1 MQGLALAIGFLT
13 ALPMRTAA
21 PRPGDLGRAGVWF
34 PLVGLGLGVLL
45 SLAYWL
51 LAHVFAP
58 VLAAAL
64 VVALWAAFTG
74 GLHLD
79 GLADSG
85 DGLLSVASVERR
97 LESMR
102 DPRLGAFGVSV
113 LALFIIIKILAVAGL
128 AAGRLWQAALPTWAW
143 EWRALLPIGPLVVAP
158 VVARWLI
165 LITARQRSARP
176 GGMGSD
182 FAAGLS
188 ARTLLLAALLPAA
201 LTLLGG
207 PRAWLAVAL
216 AGLTTVAALRLA
228 QARLGGVTGDIFGL
242 VVELAELTVVLTYA
256 AVLPISNL

>member
-13 ALPMRTAA
+13 ALPMRMAA

-51 LAHVFAP
+51 LAHVFAL
-58 VLAAAL
+58 VLVAAL

-128 AAGRLWQAALPTWAW
+128 SAGRL
-143 EWRALLPIGPLVVAP
+143 
-158 VVARWLI
+158 
-165 LITARQRSARP
+165 
-176 GGMGSD
+176 
-182 FAAGLS
+182 
-188 ARTLLLAALLPAA
+188 
-201 LTLLGG
+201 
-207 PRAWLAVAL
+207 
-216 AGLTTVAALRLA
+216 
-228 QARLGGVTGDIFGL
+228 
-242 VVELAELTVVLTYA
+242 
-256 AVLPISNL
+256 